1 MKPSSL
7 ILILCLLV
15 LNSCSVGFT
24 FTGANIP
31 PEVKTFSIENF
42 GNDASMGPAN
52 LELRFSEELRSY
64 FQKNTSLK
72 LINDTGDFQFAGKIT
87 KYEVSPVAA
96 GAGALQSAELNR
108 LTISVEL
115 QFTNNFETK
124 KSFKQTFSNYRDF
137 PAENNVQ
144 DVENELIP
152 QIFDLIIF
160 DIFNKTVADW

>member
-1 MKPSSL
+1 M
-7 ILILCLLV
+7 
-15 LNSCSVGFT
+15 GFT

-52 LELRFSEELRSY
+52 LELRFTEDLRSY

-72 LINDTGDFQFAGKIT
+72 LINETGDYQFAGKIL

-108 LTISVEL
+108 LTITIEL
-115 QFTNNFETK
+115 QFTNNFDNK

-137 PAENNVQ
+137 PASQNVQ
-144 DVENELIP
+144 DVEAELIP
-152 QIFDLIIF
+152 QIFEQIIF
-160 DIFNKTVADW
+160 EIFNKTVADW